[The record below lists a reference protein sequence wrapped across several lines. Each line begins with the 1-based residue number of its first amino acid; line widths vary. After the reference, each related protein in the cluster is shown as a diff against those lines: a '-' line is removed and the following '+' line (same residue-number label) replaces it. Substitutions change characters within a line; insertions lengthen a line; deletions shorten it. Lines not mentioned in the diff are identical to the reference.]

1 MMPGGETMA
10 LQSNSFGL
18 GGFGGF
24 GSMMPGVILPPRY
37 MGPLPPMPMPPRDNV
52 YSNMSGLT
60 LAPSSDLEDK
70 VIDVGQIEESHQ
82 PVKAKEDESDSKS
95 SSENMEGASGEEN
108 EGAQAR
114 PTKKRYHRHTLRQI
128 QEMERFFKEC
138 PHPDEKQRQELSREL
153 KLSPRQI
160 KFWFQNK
167 RTKLKVH
174 HERQDNGVLRAENEK
189 LKVENFAL
197 RDAVRNVSCPS
208 CGGPATLAEMSYDE
222 QQLRIENMRLREEI
236 DRITAMAAKY
246 IGRQMPPMSLS
257 SARSPTGPAG
267 ALDGLHGPL
276 PVVAG
281 GPELGAVS
289 DLAVR
294 PFALSDVEKP
304 LVMELAVASME
315 ELYQVAQAGDPL
327 WVTDPS
333 SCVEVLQ
340 HDAYLQR
347 FPRGIGPTPA
357 ALKSETS
364 RHTGLVIMNSS
375 SLVEALMDVN
385 QWAEMFP
392 SIVSR
397 VQTIEVLSTGIAG
410 TFDGA
415 IQLMYAEFHVPS
427 PLVPTRENY
436 FLRYSKRVEHLWVV
450 VDVSIDSL
458 RRNTPPSALRCRR
471 RPSGCLIEE
480 MPSGYSKVTWVE
492 HVEADPRG
500 VNSLYQAYVDSGLAF
515 GAVRWLCTLQRQCE
529 RMAIVLANNIPSR
542 DPTAFPSPEG
552 RRSMLKLA
560 ERMTNSFCAGVS
572 ASTAHTWVTLARNG
586 SGADDVRVLI
596 RKSVNDPGRPPGIVL
611 SAATS
616 LWLPLPPSKVF
627 SFLRDER
634 TEWDILSNSG
644 IVEEVFHV
652 AKGQDPGNCVS
663 LLRINPINANQSN
676 MLILQ
681 ECCTD
686 ESCSLVVY
694 APVDITAMTTVLKGG
709 EPDTVA
715 LLPSG
720 FAVLPDGTH
729 NRSSLNMVGTAPSKE
744 VASGGSL
751 LTVTFQILVDH
762 VPTAKLSLNSVAT
775 VNNLISNTVACIK
788 EALSKLPAD
797 SLA

>member
-1 MMPGGETMA
+1 MMLGGETMA

-24 GSMMPGVILPPRY
+24 GNMMPGVMLPPRY
-37 MGPLPPMPMPPRDNV
+37 LGPLPPMAMPPSDNV

-70 VIDVGQIEESHQ
+70 VIDGGQIEESHQ
-82 PVKAKEDESDSKS
+82 LVKAKEDESDSKS

-108 EGAQAR
+108 EGAQAQ

-128 QEMERFFKEC
+128 HKMERFFKEC

-208 CGGPATLAEMSYDE
+208 CAGPATLAEMSYDE

-246 IGRQMPPMSLS
+246 IGRQMPPMPLS
-257 SARSPTGPAG
+257 SACSPTGPAG
-267 ALDGLHGPL
+267 ALDGLHGTL

-281 GPELGAVS
+281 GPKLGAVS
-289 DLAVR
+289 DLAMR

-304 LVMELAVASME
+304 LVMELAVASVE
-315 ELYQVAQAGDPL
+315 ELYQVAQAGHPL
-327 WVTDPS
+327 WVTDPI

-375 SLVEALMDVN
+375 SLVEAMMDVN

-415 IQLMYAEFHVPS
+415 IQLLYAEFHVPS

-458 RRNTPPSALRCRR
+458 RGNPPPSALRCRR

-492 HVEADPRG
+492 HFEADPRG
-500 VNSLYQAYVDSGLAF
+500 VNRLYQTYVDSGLAF

-529 RMAIVLANNIPSR
+529 RIATVLANNIPSR
-542 DPTAFPSPEG
+542 DPIVFPSPEG

-560 ERMTNSFCAGVS
+560 ERMTNSFCAGVN
-572 ASTAHTWVTLARNG
+572 ASTAHTWVTLDGNG

-596 RKSVNDPGRPPGIVL
+596 QKSVNDPGRPPGIVL
-611 SAATS
+611 NAATS

-644 IVEEVFHV
+644 VVEEVFHV

-663 LLRINPINANQSN
+663 LLRMNPINANQSN

-686 ESCSLVVY
+686 ESSSLVVY
-694 APVDITAMTTVLKGG
+694 APVDKTAMTTVLKGG

-775 VNNLISNTVACIK
+775 VNNLISKTVACIK